1 MWRVTLKGLLA
12 HKLRLALTALAIVL
26 GVTFVSGTFVL
37 TDTLH
42 KTFSNLI
49 GNIYGKVDLQVR
61 GVAQFED
68 TGFGE
73 RAARNPIPE
82 SLLAKV
88 RAVPGVG
95 SAQGRVNGYAQFVAP
110 DGTAISPSGGG
121 TVGVSF
127 DPDRR
132 LTELH
137 LVSGRAP
144 TGPSDV
150 AMDAGTAKKYHFAVG
165 QQVKV
170 LLSGPTRTFT
180 LTGIVKVGTADNI
193 AGTSLAAFALP
204 TAQQVFDEPGEYDAI
219 DVLTADGADVVAVQR
234 AIAGILPKDVQV
246 VTGQTVA
253 DEATNSVDD
262 ALGLFSTALLVFAFI
277 SLFVGAF
284 TIFNTFSIIVG
295 QRTRELALLRIVG
308 ASRRQVF
315 RSVLAEAAIVGLL
328 SSVIGLAAGVGAAVA
343 LEALLRGFGIT
354 LPAESLVFQAR
365 TVIVGLLVGVG
376 VTVFA
381 AIGPARRA
389 VRITP
394 IEAISQHQVGSE
406 VSTRRRL
413 TIGGALGLVGVAAL
427 ALGLGVGT
435 LAIVGAGAA
444 GVFLSA
450 AMLAPVFAR
459 PVSSVIGRPLA
470 RWFGIPGRLGRENS
484 MRSPRRTAQT
494 ASALMIGLALVSAI
508 TVFGSSLSKSVTS
521 AVDKAVSADLII
533 SNPSDSAP
541 GVSGTV
547 EHIVAG
553 VPGVTDSNVVYDGQI
568 QVGDSLEDVTAVS
581 PNHLARTVSLRMTS
595 GTADSIA
602 DGELLVDTDTAD
614 SKHLSVGDTLQVKY
628 AKTGLTDMRVG
639 GIYKVNA
646 LLGSYVVSDQFFLA
660 HFDQSIPVAVLAR
673 TSGDQDQAVTA
684 ALAAFPN
691 AQVQT
696 RAEFEESQK
705 QQVSK
710 LLGLVYALLALAV
723 IIALIGIVNTLMLS
737 VFERTREIGLLRAVG
752 MTRRQIR
759 GMVRAES
766 VILAIF
772 GALVG
777 IVIGTGLGLALV
789 TALRSQGFTETSVPV
804 PQLLIFLVLAAV
816 LGLFAATFPARR
828 AARLDV
834 LAAIA
839 AD

>member
-26 GVTFVSGTFVL
+26 GVTFVSGTFVM

-42 KTFSNLI
+42 RTFSNLI
-49 GNIYGKVDLQVR
+49 GNIYAKIDLQVR
-61 GVAQFED
+61 GVTQFKD

-73 RAARNPIPE
+73 RAVRNPIPD
-82 SLLAKV
+82 SLLTKV
-88 RAVPGVG
+88 RAVPGVA
-95 SAQGRVNGYAQFVAP
+95 SAQGRVDGYAQFVAP
-110 DGTAISPSGGG
+110 DGTAIAPNGGG

-127 DPDRR
+127 DPDNR

-137 LVSGRAP
+137 VIDGHPP
-144 TGPSDV
+144 TGPHDV

-170 LLSGPTRTFT
+170 LSVKPTKMFT
-180 LTGIVKVGTADNI
+180 LSGIVKVGSADNL
-193 AGTSLAAFALP
+193 AGTSLAAFDVA
-204 TAQQVFDEPGEYDAI
+204 TAQQLFDEPGKFNSI
-219 DVLTADGADVVAVQR
+219 DILTADGADPAVVQR
-234 AIAGILPKDVQV
+234 AIAAALPDGVQV
-246 VTGQTVA
+246 VTGKTVA
-253 DEATNSVDD
+253 DEANDTVDN
-262 ALGLFSTALLVFAFI
+262 ALGFFSTALLVFAFI

-328 SSVIGLAAGVGAAVA
+328 SSILGLAAGVAAA
-343 LEALLRGFGIT
+343 LGLEALLRGFGVSF
-354 LPAESLVFQAR
+354 PSESLVFQAR
-365 TVIVGLLVGVG
+365 TVVVGLLVGVG
-376 VTVFA
+376 VTVIA
-381 AIGPARRA
+381 AVGPARRA

-394 IEAISQHQVGSE
+394 IEAISLHQVGAE
-406 VSTRRRL
+406 VSARRRL
-413 TIGGALGLVGVAAL
+413 TIGGALG
-427 ALGLGVGT
+427 ALGVVLLSVG
-435 LAIVGAGAA
+435 LAGSTFPLVGAGAA
-444 GVFLSA
+444 AVFLGV

-459 PVSSVIGRPLA
+459 PVSSVIGKPLA
-470 RWFGIPGRLGRENS
+470 RWFGMPGRLGRENS

-508 TVFGSSLSKSVTS
+508 TVFGASLSKSVTS
-521 AVDKAVSADLII
+521 SVDDAVSADLII

-541 GVSGTV
+541 GISNAV
-547 EHIVAG
+547 EPIVAKI
-553 VPGVTDSNVVYDGQI
+553 PGVTYTNTVYIG
-568 QVGDSLEDVTAVS
+568 QVGIADSVKDITAVS
-581 PNHLARTVSLRMTS
+581 PRNLAQTVTLRMSS
-595 GTADSIA
+595 GTAASIA
-602 DGELLVDTDTAD
+602 QGDLLVDRNTAD
-614 SKHLSVGDTLQVKY
+614 DKHLAVGDMLPVRY
-628 AKTGLTDMRVG
+628 AKTGTVEMRVG
-639 GIYKVNA
+639 GIYQTNA
-646 LLGSYVVSDQFFLA
+646 LLGSYVESDAFFLS
-660 HFDQSIPVAVLAR
+660 HFDQPVPLAVLAR
-673 TSGDQDQAVTA
+673 TNGDREGAVTS

-696 RAEFEESQK
+696 RADFEKSQK
-705 QQVSK
+705 DQVNQ

-737 VFERTREIGLLRAVG
+737 VFERTREVGLLRAVG

-766 VILAIF
+766 VILASF

-789 TALRSQGFTETSVPV
+789 TALRSQGFTETAIPI
-804 PQLLIFLVLAAV
+804 PQLIIFLILAAM

-828 AARLDV
+828 AAKLDV

-839 AD
+839 AE